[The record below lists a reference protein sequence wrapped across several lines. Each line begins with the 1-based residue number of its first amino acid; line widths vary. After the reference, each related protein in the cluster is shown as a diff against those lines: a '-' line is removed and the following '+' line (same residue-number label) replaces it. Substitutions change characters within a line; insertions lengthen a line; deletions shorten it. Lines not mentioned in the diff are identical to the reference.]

1 MNNEPIQF
9 TDLLKDGFLNYYQ
22 NNTFDILDIS
32 LSLLLVFIIWL
43 LINYVYKLTF
53 SGVLYSKSFSLSL
66 IGLST
71 VTCLIIMTIT
81 SNIILSLG
89 MVGALSIVRF
99 RSAIKDPNDIVF
111 MFWSIAVGIAC
122 GASFFTLAF
131 YGSILISIILIL
143 VSKYRTFQSPYLL
156 IIQSKDNC
164 VNKIESVLKNESVIN
179 SIKSVTVTND
189 SCESIFEIRADDK
202 SKMLQKIKSVEGVD
216 SVSIVSYQGE
226 YSD

>member
-1 MNNEPIQF
+1 MNEPIQIS
-9 TDLLKDGFLNYYQ
+9 DLIKNGFLDYYK
-22 NNTFDILDIS
+22 NSSFNIIDIS
-32 LSLLLVFIIWL
+32 SSLLIVFLVCL
-43 LINYVYKLTF
+43 LINYVYKITF
-53 SGVLYSKSFSLSL
+53 SGVLYSKSFGLSL

-99 RSAIKDPNDIVF
+99 RTAIKDPNDIVF

-122 GASFFTLAF
+122 GASFFILAI
-131 YGSILISIILIL
+131 YGSIIISIILIL
-143 VSKYRTFQSPYLL
+143 TSKYRTFISPYLL
-156 IIQSKDNC
+156 IIQSENDC
-164 VNKIESVLKNESVIN
+164 VSEVESILKLESIKN
-179 SIKSVTVTND
+179 SVKSVTITDD
-189 SCESIFEIRADDK
+189 SCESIFEIRTDEK
-202 SKMLQKIKSVEGVD
+202 TRVLKTIQQVKSVT

>member
-1 MNNEPIQF
+1 
-9 TDLLKDGFLNYYQ
+9 
-22 NNTFDILDIS
+22 
-32 LSLLLVFIIWL
+32 
-43 LINYVYKLTF
+43 
-53 SGVLYSKSFSLSL
+53 
-66 IGLST
+66 
-71 VTCLIIMTIT
+71 MTIT

-122 GASFFTLAF
+122 GAGFFTLAIS
-131 YGSILISIILIL
+131 GSIIISVILIF
-143 VSKYRTFQSPYLL
+143 VSKYRAFQSPYLL
-156 IIQSKDNC
+156 IIQSADNC
-164 VNKIESVLKNESVIN
+164 VSDIEAILKNESVIN

-189 SCESIFEIRADDK
+189 SCESIFEIRTDDK
-202 SKMLQKIKSVEGVD
+202 SKMLQKIKSIEAVN

>member
-1 MNNEPIQF
+1 
-9 TDLLKDGFLNYYQ
+9 
-22 NNTFDILDIS
+22 
-32 LSLLLVFIIWL
+32 
-43 LINYVYKLTF
+43 
-53 SGVLYSKSFSLSL
+53 
-66 IGLST
+66 
-71 VTCLIIMTIT
+71 MTIT

-122 GASFFTLAF
+122 GAGFFTLAF
-131 YGSILISIILIL
+131 YGSVIISVILIL
-143 VSKYRTFQSPYLL
+143 VSKYQTFQSPYLL

-164 VNKIESVLKNESVIN
+164 VNEIETALINESVIN

-189 SCESIFEIRADDK
+189 SCESIFEIRSDDK
-202 SKMLQKIKSVEGVD
+202 SKMLQKIKSIEAVY

>member
-1 MNNEPIQF
+1 
-9 TDLLKDGFLNYYQ
+9 
-22 NNTFDILDIS
+22 
-32 LSLLLVFIIWL
+32 
-43 LINYVYKLTF
+43 
-53 SGVLYSKSFSLSL
+53 
-66 IGLST
+66 
-71 VTCLIIMTIT
+71 
-81 SNIILSLG
+81 

-122 GASFFTLAF
+122 GAGFFTLAF
-131 YGSILISIILIL
+131 YGSILISVILIL

-164 VNKIESVLKNESVIN
+164 VNEIESVLKNESVIN

-202 SKMLQKIKSVEGVD
+202 SKMLQKIKSIEGVD

>member
-1 MNNEPIQF
+1 MKEPTQLTEILKNNLF
-9 TDLLKDGFLNYYQ
+9 DFYQ
-22 NNTFDILDIS
+22 SSTIDFIDITTA
-32 LSLLLVFIIWL
+32 LLLVFIIWL
-43 LINYVYKLTF
+43 LINFVYKNTF
-53 SGVLYSKSFSLSL
+53 TGVLYSKSFSLSL
-66 IGLST
+66 IGLSS

-122 GASFFTLAF
+122 GAGFFTIAG
-131 YGSILISIILIL
+131 YGSVIIAIVLLL
-143 VSKYRTFQSPYLL
+143 VSKYRILQSPYLL
-156 IIQSKDNC
+156 IIQSKHECLDQ
-164 VNKIESVLKNESVIN
+164 IEKVLKQYTTTYLS
-179 SIKSVTVTND
+179 KSVTASDET
-189 SCESIFEIRADDK
+189 CESIFEIRTAK
-202 SKMLQKIKSVEGVD
+202 QKTIIQNIKSIDCVR

>member
-1 MNNEPIQF
+1 MNEPIQF
-9 TDLLKDGFLNYYQ
+9 TDLIKDGFLNYYK
-22 NNTFDILDIS
+22 NSTPDIIDIFF
-32 LSLLLVFIIWL
+32 SLLTVFIIWF
-43 LINYVYKLTF
+43 LINYVYRLTF

-71 VTCLIIMTIT
+71 VTCLVIMTIT

-122 GASFFTLAF
+122 GAGFFTLAIS
-131 YGSILISIILIL
+131 GSIIISVILIF
-143 VSKYRTFQSPYLL
+143 VSKYRAFQSPYLL
-156 IIQSKDNC
+156 IIQSADNC
-164 VNKIESVLKNESVIN
+164 VSDIEAILKNESVIN

-189 SCESIFEIRADDK
+189 SCESIFEIRTDDK
-202 SKMLQKIKSVEGVD
+202 SKMLQKIKSIEAVN